1 MTTSE
6 HYDVVIAGGGMV
18 GASLALLLA
27 HYCQA
32 PLKVL
37 VVERFAVTEQS
48 LLAHYSP
55 SFDSRSTALS
65 YGSRQIFE
73 RLGLWSSLAEQVA
86 DIAHIHVSERG
97 AVGSA
102 LMHAETMGWSA
113 LGHVVENVWLGRV
126 LMRAAYQQ
134 PDIDFACPATLEQIQ
149 LTQTGAS
156 VTVVDELQ
164 TRSVNTQLLVIADGA
179 QSSLRDSLGI
189 DAVSESYQQSAIVTN
204 VCFQKPHAGVAY
216 ERFTDTGPMALLPLA
231 SLNSAEPRA
240 ALIWSLPPEKAQS
253 LCEADDSVF
262 LAELQRYFGHRV
274 GAFTRV
280 GERVCYPL
288 QLVQAEEQ
296 VRSAVVVMG
305 NAAHSLHPVAGQGF
319 NLALRDCARLV
330 DCLVSAQAKAQS
342 LGSLAVLNRYQ
353 QAQQF
358 DQQKTIAFSDQIGA
372 FFANQS
378 KPLVLLRALGLATF
392 DASATLKST
401 FVRHAAGV
409 HDGAAVGL
417 ISGAIS

>member
-1 MTTSE
+1 MTARQD
-6 HYDVVIAGGGMV
+6 YDVVIAGGGMV

-27 HYCQA
+27 RFCQPA
-32 PLKVL
+32 IKIL
-37 VVERFAVTEQS
+37 VVERFAVSEQS
-48 LLAHYSP
+48 LLAAYSP

-73 RLGLWSSLAEQVA
+73 RLGLWSQLAEQIA
-86 DIAHIHVSERG
+86 DIEHIHVSERG
-97 AVGSA
+97 ALASA
-102 LMHAETMGWSA
+102 LMHAQTMGWPA
-113 LGHVVENVWLGRV
+113 LGHVIENVWLGRV

-134 PDIDFACPATLEQIQ
+134 PSIEFACPATLEQIKM
-149 LTQTGAS
+149 TQAGAT
-156 VTVVDELQ
+156 VTVVEASQ

-189 DAVSESYQQSAIVTN
+189 AARTESYQQSAIVTN
-204 VCFQKPHAGVAY
+204 VCFQKPHDGVAY
-216 ERFTDTGPMALLPLA
+216 ERFTDTGPMALLPLVA
-231 SLNSAEPRA
+231 LNAAEPRA
-240 ALIWSLPPEKAQS
+240 ALIWSHSPTTAQS
-253 LCEADDSVF
+253 LCEADNSVF
-262 LAELQRYFGHRV
+262 LAELQRQFGHRL

-296 VRSAVVVMG
+296 VRSGVVVMG

-330 DCLVSAQAKAQS
+330 DGLVSAQVTSKP
-342 LGSLAVLNRYQ
+342 LGSLSVLKAYQ

-358 DQQKTIAFSDQIGA
+358 DQQKTIAFSDQVGA
-372 FFANQS
+372 FFADQS
-378 KPLVLLRALGLATF
+378 KPLVLLRTLGLASF
-392 DASATLKST
+392 DASASMKSA

-409 HDGAAVGL
+409 QDGAAVGL
-417 ISGAIS
+417 MNGATS